1 MFTPRMVTLDR
12 DTMSGYLLNVLGT
25 DQIHDFCGS
34 RLEGANKNIVKIFSK
49 ATSLNN
55 SKLKNPGK
63 KSTHRG
69 GYPVI
74 IDLPTDSE
82 FIEQQCLEI
91 INIFV
96 NTIIEDNTTNDSVNN
111 TDNLL
116 SDEISIIGGR
126 DLQESTVS
134 LVTED
139 KYINTSSSNNGK
151 SQKSDSSLVEPMDI
165 GKVTEYTINSNPVSN
180 DTESEP
186 IYDNLDNVMEWGKH
200 VKNKIESFV
209 NTEPNNINDSLNY
222 ICIDDVINIF
232 TSYLGKLSNISTSE
246 NVINFEYFNT
256 LYIESMNYF
265 ISPMLISCS
274 NNIQRGGNT
283 QTINPLKST
292 ISTMIKQ
299 MAFTFCNISDDY
311 NCDGWK
317 NSPNWKCFEIGL
329 LNNNI
334 STVESS
340 SSEWI
345 RNQIFPNKSIQQ
357 QYKQPEYKRQRVESN
372 TSNVFLSYIQPLK
385 GLIDFNGNLNC
396 NLNPKTLNKH
406 IIVNS
411 ANLNT
416 QWEQSVL
423 KNYPSFIDSQPSGGK
438 EDELLEIMD
447 KYYCGFKDPSGNDF
461 YKIIMT
467 PSDNNHTISIR
478 SNNQTFTFNKKF
490 SNFKIYN
497 KITKQTVPAKK
508 WKDVTLCVALINA
521 LNRMSPMLKNNK
533 ITSLQSLISS
543 IKNNKT
549 QKFKFVN
556 NQIKYLTII
565 NLFYSFSLF
574 KGLGDISQEMTAVIK
589 YGGGNENIIHPMN
602 TDNYELFDSSGNAL
616 RFFLAGDILSA
627 NRFILTLNYGLQYGL
642 KNKLDNNINSKA
654 YGGYLHVYGCKS
666 KDMYLIEPIQPL
678 PKSIT
683 WGGNKKHSKKY
694 KNSKRNRKNHTKNM
708 RNKHNKT
715 YKLYK
720 KNR

>member
-1 MFTPRMVTLDR
+1 MSTPRMVTLDR

-25 DQIHDFCGS
+25 DQIHDFGGS
-34 RLEGANKNIVKIFSK
+34 QLEGAKKNIVKIFSN

-55 SKLKNPGK
+55 SKLKYY
-63 KSTHRG
+63 G

-96 NTIIEDNTTNDSVNN
+96 NTIIEDNTTNDPVNN

-116 SDEISIIGGR
+116 SDEIIIIGGR

-134 LVTED
+134 LDTEPE
-139 KYINTSSSNNGK
+139 YINTSSPDNGK
-151 SQKSDSSLVEPMDI
+151 SQKSVSSLVKPMDI
-165 GKVTEYTINSNPVSN
+165 GKVTEDTINSNPVSD

-200 VKNKIESFV
+200 VKSKIDYFINMV
-209 NTEPNNINDSLNY
+209 PNNINDSLNY
-222 ICIDDVINIF
+222 ICIDDIINIF
-232 TSYLGKLSNISTSE
+232 TSYLGKLSNISTPE
-246 NVINFEYFNT
+246 HVINFEYFNT

-283 QTINPLKST
+283 KTINPLKST

-311 NCDGWK
+311 NCGDWK

-334 STVESS
+334 STVESA

-345 RNQIFPNKSIQQ
+345 RNQIFPNKSIKQQ
-357 QYKQPEYKRQRVESN
+357 DNEPQNKKSRIESN

-385 GLIDFNGNLNC
+385 DLIDFNGNLNC

-411 ANLNT
+411 ANLKND
-416 QWEQSVL
+416 WKPFIL
-423 KNYPSFIDSQPSGGK
+423 NNYPSYIDSQPSGGK
-438 EDELLEIMD
+438 ENELLEKMD
-447 KYYCGFKDPSGNDF
+447 KYNCGFKDPSGNDF
-461 YKIIMT
+461 YKIIMNT
-467 PSDNNHTISIR
+467 ISNKHTISIR

-490 SNFKIYN
+490 SNFEIYN
-497 KITKQTVPAKK
+497 KITKQSVPAKK

-521 LNRMSPMLKNNK
+521 LNRMSSMLKNNK
-533 ITSLQSLISS
+533 ITSLQRLISS
-543 IKNNKT
+543 IKNNET
-549 QKFKFVN
+549 QNFKFVN
-556 NQIKYLTII
+556 NQITDLTII

-589 YGGGNENIIHPMN
+589 YGGGNKNIIRPKN
-602 TDNYELFDSSGNAL
+602 TDNYEAFNSSGNAL
-616 RFFLAGDILSA
+616 RFFLAGDRLSA
-627 NRFILTLNYGLQYGL
+627 NRFILTLNSGL
-642 KNKLDNNINSKA
+642 KTGNNNNINSKA

-666 KDMYLIEPIQPL
+666 KDMYLIE

-720 KNR
+720 KNRS